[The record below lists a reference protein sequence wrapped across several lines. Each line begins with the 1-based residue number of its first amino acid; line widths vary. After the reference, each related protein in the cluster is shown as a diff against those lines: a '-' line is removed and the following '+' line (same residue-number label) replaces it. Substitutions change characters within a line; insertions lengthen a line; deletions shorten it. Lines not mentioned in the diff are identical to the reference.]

1 MLPRDARRCVF
12 VRSLLSGRS
21 MSATITVS
29 EATLELLVQERS
41 RANAKSLDNLIR
53 MLVVEHRRAKLRD
66 AQARVQ
72 ARMRE
77 LGLKAD
83 DVLPGYDPNEL

>member
-1 MLPRDARRCVF
+1 
-12 VRSLLSGRS
+12 